1 MRICRF
7 QWIVHACVSMW
18 WPNSFLYLSS
28 SYAPIW
34 WYAKRFLHPD
44 IVATYDYTLI
54 WDEDL
59 GFEHFNADKYIQ
71 MVKKHGLEISQPGLE
86 PNNELTLQMTKWRGD
101 KEVRNDPHL
110 PPYAAFVEIM
120 APVFSRAAWRCVW
133 HMIQG
138 QSENDGEAP
147 WKGVRDRCK
156 SEWALFQ
163 DRRSFCVNDN
173 FKNFF
178 WVTT

>member
-1 MRICRF
+1 M
-7 QWIVHACVSMW
+7 
-18 WPNSFLYLSS
+18 LE
-28 SYAPIW
+28 
-34 WYAKRFLHPD
+34 RFLHPD
-44 IVATYDYTLI
+44 IVATYDYTFI

-86 PNNELTLQMTKWRGD
+86 PNNGLTWQMTKWRGD
-101 KEVRNDPHL
+101 KEVRKVHEEKPGWCSDPHL

-120 APVFSRAAWRCVW
+120 APVFSRAAWRCVC

-138 QSENDGEAP
+138 QSENGEAP

-173 FKNFF
+173 FNNFF
-178 WVTT
+178 WDTT

>member
-1 MRICRF
+1 M
-7 QWIVHACVSMW
+7 
-18 WPNSFLYLSS
+18 
-28 SYAPIW
+28 
-34 WYAKRFLHPD
+34 RFLHPD
-44 IVATYDYTLI
+44 IVATYDYTFI

-86 PNNELTLQMTKWRGD
+86 PNNGLTWQMTKWRGD
-101 KEVRNDPHL
+101 KEVRKVHEEKPGWCSDPHL

-120 APVFSRAAWRCVW
+120 AHVFSRAAWRCVW
-133 HMIQG
+133 HMIQNDLVHG
-138 QSENDGEAP
+138 WGLDFAFRTCVKSENGEAP

-173 FKNFF
+173 FNNFF
-178 WVTT
+178 WDTT

>member
-1 MRICRF
+1 M
-7 QWIVHACVSMW
+7 
-18 WPNSFLYLSS
+18 
-28 SYAPIW
+28 W
-34 WYAKRFLHPD
+34 WYAKRFLYPD
-44 IVATYDYTLI
+44 IVATYDYTFI

-86 PNNELTLQMTKWRGD
+86 PNNGLTWQMTKWRGD
-101 KEVRNDPHL
+101 KEVHKVHEEKPGWCSDPHL

-120 APVFSRAAWRCVW
+120 APVFSQAAWRCVC

-138 QSENDGEAP
+138 QSKNGEAP

-173 FKNFF
+173 FNNFF
-178 WVTT
+178 WDTT